1 MWGSEG
7 TGDGEFAHPLN
18 VIVHGEL
25 VYVTDGANH
34 RVQSFGLSD
43 GEFVGSWGSHGTAA
57 GEFEFHAEGLCL
69 DDRGRLWV
77 CDFMNDRLQ
86 LFR

>member
-7 TGDGEFAHPLN
+7 TGDGEFDYPYD

-25 VYVTDGANH
+25 VYVTDVDNN
-34 RVQSFGLSD
+34 RVQSFGVSD

-57 GEFEFHAEGLCL
+57 GEFKGPLGLCV
-69 DDRGRLWV
+69 DDRDRLWV
-77 CDFMNDRLQ
+77 CDTENNRLQ